1 MITWDPTFKD
11 LSEID
16 QKLNFAFVPFVKHT
30 ALEELANRVELNDG
44 FNLIVRWKP
53 EDIRSGVS
61 DLSVFEFAKEKGFKI
76 FRNKDLHLKLYV
88 YQNDQAFLT
97 SGNLT
102 GRGLGQQ
109 ENRNLEVGVK
119 VGLEPNDWT
128 EMYKIIGDSVEV
140 TQAMVDW
147 LRENAS
153 PGNASEVIPPE
164 PDWEKDESFAI
175 SDFPATQSPNKFF
188 DFYQADEGS
197 LTLFQRSALEQ
208 DRSTF
213 KVPSGLSKKQLWQ
226 RLELGLRS
234 QKYVKHIL
242 QWVERESSLRFG
254 ELARWAHNNCQD
266 RPVPYRKDVKTYLN
280 HLYDWMEELLPEVSW
295 HVPGQ
300 RSQILKW
307 NKINNKIRIIR
318 NG

>member
-1 MITWDPTFKD
+1 MIFWDPTFKD
-11 LSEID
+11 LAGID
-16 QKLNFAFVPFVKHT
+16 QKLDFAFVPFVKIS

-61 DLSVFEFAKEKGFKI
+61 DLSVFEFAKEKGLKI
-76 FRNKDLHLKLYV
+76 YRNKDLHLKLFV

-102 GRGLGQQ
+102 GRGLGEQ
-109 ENRNLEVGVK
+109 EQRNLEAGVT
-119 VGLEPNDWT
+119 VGLEPSDWT
-128 EMYKIIGDSVEV
+128 QMYKIIGDSVEV

-147 LRENAS
+147 LRKNAS
-153 PGNASEVIPPE
+153 PGSANEVIPPE

-175 SDFPATQSPNKFF
+175 SDFPAAQSPDGFF
-188 DFYQADEGS
+188 DFYQADVGS
-197 LTLFQRSALEQ
+197 LTPLQRSSLEQ

-213 KVPSGLSKKQLWQ
+213 KVPSGLSKEQLWQ
-226 RLELGLRS
+226 RLELSLRS
-234 QKYVKHIL
+234 KSYVQHIL
-242 QWVERESSLRFG
+242 EWVKREESLRFG
-254 ELARWAHNNCQD
+254 EVSSWAHQNCQD
-266 RPVPYRKDVKTYLN
+266 RPVPYRKDVNTYLN
-280 HLYDWMEELLPEVSW
+280 HLYDWMEELLHEVSW

-307 NKINNKIRIIR
+307 NKS
-318 NG
+318 

>member
-1 MITWDPTFKD
+1 MIFWNPHFKD

-16 QKLNFAFVPFVKHT
+16 QKLDFAFVPFVKL
-30 ALEELANRVELNDG
+30 AAIEELANRVELNDG

-61 DLSVFEFAKEKGFKI
+61 DLSVYEFAKERGFKI
-76 FRNKDLHLKLYV
+76 YRNKDLHLKLFV

-128 EMYKIIGDSVEV
+128 QMYKIIEESVEV
-140 TQAMVDW
+140 TQEMVDW
-147 LRENAS
+147 LVEHAS
-153 PGNASEVIPPE
+153 PGKSESNIPAE
-164 PDWEKDESFAI
+164 PDWCKAGTFAI
-175 SDFPATQSPNKFF
+175 SDFPAIQSPDEFF
-188 DFYQADEGS
+188 RLYQMNPSELSVAESRDLG
-197 LTLFQRSALEQ
+197 Q
-208 DRSTF
+208 DSSTF
-213 KVPSGLSKKQLWQ
+213 KVPSGLSKEQLWQ
-226 RLELGLRS
+226 RLELSLRS
-234 QKYVKHIL
+234 KSYVQHIL
-242 QWVERESSLRFG
+242 EWVKREESLRFG
-254 ELARWAHNNCQD
+254 EVSSWAHQNCQD
-266 RPVPYRKDVKTYLN
+266 RPVPYRRDVKTYLN

-307 NKINNKIRIIR
+307 NKS
-318 NG
+318 